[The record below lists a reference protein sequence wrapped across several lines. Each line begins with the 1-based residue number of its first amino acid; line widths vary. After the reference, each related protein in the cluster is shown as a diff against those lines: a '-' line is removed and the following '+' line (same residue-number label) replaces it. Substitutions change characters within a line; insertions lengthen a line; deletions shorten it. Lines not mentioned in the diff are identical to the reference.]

1 MSIQTI
7 ISIIVVALVVIASV
21 IFLAYQIKKKG
32 LRKVAINFIV
42 LAEEKFKKGQNSQKF
57 NYVFDAVYEMLPA
70 MLKIFITKQVVK
82 DFIQKVFDEIKVALD
97 YENTGV

>member
-7 ISIIVVALVVIASV
+7 ISIVVIALVVIASV

-82 DFIQKVFDEIKVALD
+82 DFIQKVFDEIKIALD